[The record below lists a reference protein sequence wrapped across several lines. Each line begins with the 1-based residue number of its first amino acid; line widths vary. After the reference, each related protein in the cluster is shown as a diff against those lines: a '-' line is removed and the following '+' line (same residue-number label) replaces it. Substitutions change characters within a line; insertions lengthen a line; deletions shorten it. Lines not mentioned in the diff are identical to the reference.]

1 MSESIIIIGAGAA
14 GLMAA
19 RILSAA
25 GHTVTVLEAND
36 RIGGRIHTI
45 QPPSFLKPIEA
56 GAEFVHGKLPLTMAL
71 LEEAGMQYEPVAG
84 KMFRV
89 QNKQWSKQSA
99 FTIGWDELMQ
109 RMQELKEDMSLADFL
124 QRYYSDDKDKA
135 LKQSVQRFAEG
146 FDLADI
152 TKASTLAIR
161 EEWQNEQDEQ
171 YRIPAGY
178 GQLMQYLQQQCN
190 VPGCQIHTSCVVT
203 NIQWQSNQV
212 EVITDGNKKYTAN
225 KVIITVPLSV
235 LQAGAISFEPA
246 IDHYIQ
252 AARQIGYGSVIK
264 VQLQF
269 KEAFW
274 NSYKKDIGF
283 ILSTE
288 TVPTWW
294 TLVPDPW
301 PLLTGWL
308 GGPQTEKLHNVSQQT
323 ILQYALQSL
332 SNIFNETTTALQSL
346 LTGWHAT
353 NWYTEAY
360 SKGAY
365 SYSTLQTKAARK
377 QLNTPVEDTLYFA
390 GEGCYDGVNGAT
402 VEAAL
407 ASGQQV
413 ARTLS

>member
-1 MSESIIIIGAGAA
+1 MRESIIIIGAGAA
-14 GLMAA
+14 GLLAA

-45 QPPSFLKPIEA
+45 QPSSFLKPIEA
-56 GAEFVHGKLPLTMAL
+56 GAEFMHGKLPLTMQL
-71 LEEAGMQYEPVAG
+71 LKEADMKYLPVEG
-84 KMFRV
+84 NMFRV
-89 QNKQWSKQSA
+89 QNGQWAIQEE
-99 FTIGWDELMQ
+99 FTIGWDELMKRLQ
-109 RMQELKEDMSLADFL
+109 QLKEDMSLADFL
-124 QRYYSDDKDKA
+124 QRYYSDDKYKA
-135 LKQSVQRFAEG
+135 LRQSVQRFAEG

-190 VPGCQIHTSCVVT
+190 VLGCHIHTSCVVT
-203 NIQWQSNQV
+203 NIHWQPNQLQ
-212 EVITDGNKKYTAN
+212 VITAGNKIYTAN
-225 KVIITVPLSV
+225 KVIITVPLGV
-235 LQAGAISFEPA
+235 LQSGAISFEPA
-246 IDHYIQ
+246 IDNYIQ
-252 AARQIGYGSVIK
+252 AARNIGYGSVIK

-269 KEAFW
+269 NQAFW
-274 NSYKKDIGF
+274 NSYQKDISF

-294 TLVPDPW
+294 TLLPEEW

-308 GGPQTEKLHNVSQQT
+308 GGPQTEKLHNVSSQT

-346 LTGWHAT
+346 LTAWHVA
-353 NWYTEAY
+353 NWHTDAF
-360 SKGAY
+360 SNGAY
-365 SYSTLQTKAARK
+365 SYSTLQTKSARK
-377 QLNTPVEDTLYFA
+377 LLNTPVEHTLFFA
-390 GEGCYDGVNGAT
+390 GEGCYDGLNGGT

-407 ASGQQV
+407 TSGHQV
-413 ARTLS
+413 AGTLS